1 MLKVINAIVATL
13 VLCSLCIGQEVE
25 CQNGRCD
32 VIRKAA
38 AVVATPVVVA
48 SQVVESTREAY
59 QTAVAN
65 RVEARSVVAARESM
79 PSVCKSSYSVRPIQ
93 RLRFRRGR

>member
-13 VLCSLCIGQEVE
+13 FLCSHCHSQEVE

-38 AVVATPVVVA
+38 AVVASPVVVA
-48 SQVVESTREAY
+48 SQVVESTREALVS
-59 QTAVAN
+59 VAN
-65 RVEARSVVAARESM
+65 RVEAKPVVVSM
-79 PSVCKSSYSVRPIQ
+79 CSYPKPVTKQVKIFS
-93 RLRFRRGR
+93 RLRLMRR